1 MYLEYADVIIDVNS
15 VKNWYIIF
23 LNTGFKYE
31 YSQYSKGEKPLGCPA
46 RITDGDV
53 SRAKNDGVDITGI
66 KEKDFS
72 EEEMQKNIEVA
83 KKFLM
88 SDEYPFGKVKS

>member
-1 MYLEYADVIIDVNS
+1 M
-15 VKNWYIIF
+15 
-23 LNTGFKYE
+23 
-31 YSQYSKGEKPLGCPA
+31 GCPA

-66 KEKDFS
+66 KGKDFS